1 MKIFVSYSRKDT
13 IYKDR
18 LISSILKLKD
28 DGISS
33 IWIDE
38 RKIKPGDEFD
48 DEIQEAINTSDIF
61 LLLLSE
67 NFWTSPYIQRY
78 ELPAIQK
85 KYKKDK
91 VKIIPIVLKSTKDL
105 FEYEGINKK
114 LAMPQGK
121 AVSDIRPQS
130 KIFNEIYFHLKN
142 LINSQNIG
150 LNYHV
155 LDLCKESLFS
165 LNPYDDY
172 IKLKYEKIE
181 YINNNEYRIIF
192 TKYYENST
200 KKTFS
205 KHIILNDKIKSLY
218 SELYDSLYFKPK
230 SKYIKIKEKLLEQ
243 KELSKNEI
251 LHILEITIDRLFPV
265 SSKIPKVDS
274 YIQTIDIKNLKDIII
289 QNEFSKIHVYGD
301 AGLGKTSTLSSL
313 KTIFPDY
320 LTIIYD
326 SFGAGTYKNIGE
338 KRHLKKSILTQLI
351 NEIAV
356 NTGLSLH
363 IDKEIDL
370 NDLEFE
376 FKQQLQNASRL
387 LNEKKIFII
396 IDAADNNVEAANYFQ
411 EDPFI
416 KELWNIQLPNNV
428 YLIMSSRDGLRKE
441 SLCASRDVKDL
452 KLYGFDEISSGLFL
466 AKSYPNIDEEISK
479 KFYDRTKG
487 NPRLQNYIIEECNGD
502 IVKLENILNRK
513 DEISLEHIFEDIWNS
528 ALSVI
533 QPITKNH
540 LEELICL
547 SRPAKLD
554 DFILASGI
562 TKVDALKV
570 IDTLSGVILSENNS
584 IGFLDEDFENFLVS
598 KLTEL
603 ENLETHKRISMNLLN
618 NVNKNE
624 FAARFISFHLEKAK
638 ESELLISLALNSDLS
653 VIKDQIE
660 REAIKKDR
668 ISTALRI
675 SYEKKDYK
683 NLSKLLYISAELL
696 EKNEL
701 LNHILQDEYL
711 DLLSIYTNQ
720 ENAIELLIKYRKNL
734 KSFNY
739 HCAYLL
745 SKKNPEKAKEYL
757 SFGDIWLKKYLEDED
772 RKHNELNAIDIAKK
786 ICTLYHLKDKRRL
799 LKTLKN
805 WKLWFFFKVINEL
818 PLEFLKE
825 ITLEVQNELYPLL
838 KKRLHPF
845 VRALLV
851 VKLQKA
857 GHKVETNIVKDVAKS
872 FNLFIDKYPDSH
884 KKLSNN
890 NYNTERSD
898 INKISI
904 DFSVIALKNKVNKK
918 FVLKFLSLSSPSNF
932 NNLYDTH
939 SLRYFDDTFLCI
951 SLDSALKNKK
961 YNFDKVLNSIPKNLK
976 KQYKK
981 DYEKKKKLELI
992 NILYPYYELLG
1003 KVIVKKLEFNQI
1015 KEEWENLKHR
1025 NIPYQYYRSDAI
1037 LKSYQA
1043 LVLVKI
1049 LIISNAKINDIREF
1063 VKYTKSIYIK
1073 NHISEVFLHNNLFY
1087 QAYEIIDYAIE
1098 EELKEKKPAREKI
1111 DLFLTYSTLMKDFD
1125 KEKSREYFELALEA
1139 SKGIDENI
1147 YNLYRIIFFFTNNS
1161 LNVLNDN
1168 EKIEL
1173 ANKHIQL
1180 SENTIPYVS
1189 ETENLVLNDSFK
1201 IITKLNPAIAL
1212 VTSIKWH
1219 NKIIHKIEDTI
1230 YIYLKEI
1237 LQENLMSIED
1247 VLSIRYLIK
1256 EPKIVDIFLII
1267 LRNVKS
1273 NKILFNKTLEISYDF
1288 IRKNLKDDE
1297 QNNCLKELLQW
1308 LEKEN
1313 YQSHRMTNKIKGFC
1327 KFYEKLESKSSS
1339 HIGTTDSKERDWD
1352 EFFNSYDND
1361 IIKALPEF
1369 IQLSYRNIENTFE
1382 ECINRIPYEKREDII
1397 ILLSNPDVS
1406 NYYIDSYGEALAL
1419 CLLKWKSDPRIKKL
1433 SKEISE
1439 DFILNHFAIFLDFYQ
1454 YPKCF
1459 DNFSKILSKEEISK
1473 IIVCQSANNINKL
1486 GYLNNYEKLFN
1497 YIKYLIGEED
1507 SKNVLYDLILRYEK
1521 RLEIENIDEFE
1532 NKENIYS
1539 YLYKLLGHSD
1549 KRIRWKT
1556 LYTCKEMIINNPDII
1571 TEFLDQFDNYKG
1583 FPFFDDMSFYPIAS
1597 KESMMI
1603 LFFRLSFYIPN
1614 SLKSYIKKFIDIS
1627 LDEEFPHI
1635 IIRHIAKRIIE
1646 NIEKVFPN
1654 TVSNEIF
1661 QKVKF
1666 LNGPRSCY
1674 LNEDRRYSIGYRER
1688 EFNRFDFDSIDT
1700 IPYWYQSICS
1710 VFKVDMADILEKAET
1725 WIIDKWNINTR
1736 RDLER
1741 INIWGRDDTYSLT
1754 NHRHGSLPI
1763 VEEPIRH
1770 IEYHVMFL
1778 VVGEFL
1784 KEIPVNVSHYSD
1796 GDFCE
1801 YQEFI
1806 DRYFNDYENWFYEE
1820 RGIKPME
1827 DFLFGKFTKKY
1838 DENRFDELL
1847 GVNKENFILCSNY
1860 DVNSLDYSET
1870 IVINSAL
1877 VSSLTAK
1884 SLQNALQN
1892 TDSHHFKLPFLNENG
1907 FEINHGKYQLRG
1919 WLREVSQERRENNK
1933 DPYSHKQSINIDISS
1948 EEIMKNKTSEKDII
1962 IENWADEE
1970 REEYD
1975 YHITSSGYR
1984 IKINKEFIKKYL
1996 QSLNMDMIIE
2006 IQINIS
2012 EREKNSSYKDKYSK
2026 KSQIY
2031 ILRQNGEIERYEE
2044 NVIVTKGIS
2053 LVKKKLDDYSCN
2065 TLTKWKLHY
2074 EVECRYGKNYKY

>member
-1 MKIFVSYSRKDT
+1 MKIFISYSRKDK

-18 LISSILKLKD
+18 LLSSILKLQK

-33 IWIDE
+33 IWVDE
-38 RKIKPGDEFD
+38 RKLKSGDEFD
-48 DEIQEAINTSDIF
+48 DKIQESINTSDIF

-67 NFWTSPYIQRY
+67 NFWNSDYIKIH
-78 ELPAIQK
+78 ELPVIQER
-85 KYKKDK
+85 YRKDK
-91 VKIIPIVLKSTKDL
+91 IKIIPIILKNTKDL
-105 FEYEGINKK
+105 FEYDGINKK

-121 AVSDIRPQS
+121 AVVNVKPQT
-130 KIFNEIYFHLKN
+130 KAFNEVYYSLKE
-142 LINSQNIG
+142 LIDSQNIG
-150 LNYHV
+150 LNYHT
-155 LDLCKESLFS
+155 LHLLKEALST
-165 LNPYDDY
+165 LNPYDDF
-172 IKLKYEKIE
+172 IKLKFESFE
-181 YINNNEYRIIF
+181 YINSNEYNIIF
-192 TKYYENST
+192 TKYYENSA
-200 KKTFS
+200 KKIFS
-205 KHIILNDKIKSLY
+205 THFILNDEIKNLY

-243 KELSKNEI
+243 KEISRNEI
-251 LHILEITIDRLFPV
+251 LDILDTTSDRLFPV
-265 SSKIPKVDS
+265 CSKIKIPNN
-274 YIQTIDIKNLKDIII
+274 YIKTLDIKNLEDIIN
-289 QNEFSKIHVYGD
+289 QNEFNKIHVYGD
-301 AGLGKTSTLSSL
+301 AGVGKTSTLSSL
-313 KTIFPDY
+313 SILFHESTTI
-320 LTIIYD
+320 LYD

-338 KRHLKKSILTQLI
+338 KRHLKKSILTQII
-351 NEIAV
+351 NELAIH
-356 NTGLSLH
+356 TGLSLH
-363 IDKEIDL
+363 INKEIDL

-387 LNEKKIFII
+387 LQDKNIFII
-396 IDAADNNVEAANYFQ
+396 IDAADNNVEASNYFN
-411 EDPFI
+411 EEAFI
-416 KELWNIQLPNNV
+416 KELWSIDLPNNV

-441 SLCASRDVKDL
+441 SLCSPSYVKEL
-452 KLYGFDEISSGLFL
+452 KLYGFDEDSSISLL
-466 AKSYPNIDEEISK
+466 KESYEYIKEDLSK
-479 KFYDRTKG
+479 KFHDRTKG
-487 NPRLQNYIIEECNGD
+487 NPRLQNYIIEECSGD
-502 IVKLENILNRK
+502 ISKLENILNRK
-513 DEISLEHIFEDIWNS
+513 DEISLEHIFEDIWDS

-547 SRPAKLD
+547 SRPASLD
-554 DFILASGI
+554 DFILASNI
-562 TKVDALKV
+562 SKTHALKI
-570 IDTLSGVILSENNS
+570 IDTLSGVILSANNY

-603 ENLETHKRISMNLLN
+603 EKIETHKRISNNLFKHI
-618 NVNKNE
+618 NKNE

-638 ESELLISLALNSDLS
+638 ESEKLISLALNSDLS

-660 REAIKKDR
+660 REDIQKDR
-668 ISTALRI
+668 ISNALRI
-675 SYEKKDYK
+675 SSDKNDYK
-683 NLSKLLYISAELL
+683 SLSKLLYISAELL
-696 EKNEL
+696 ETNEL
-701 LNHILQDEYL
+701 LNHIVQDEYL
-711 DLLSIYTNQ
+711 DLLSIYTNE
-720 ENAIELLIKYRKNL
+720 ENAIELLTKYRKKL

-745 SKKNPEKAKEYL
+745 AKTNPQKAKEYL

-772 RKHNELNAIDIAKK
+772 RQHHDLNAVDIAKR
-786 ICTLYHLKDKRRL
+786 ICTLYHLKDKKRL
-799 LKTLKN
+799 LKSLRF
-805 WKLWFFFKVINEL
+805 WKLWFFFKVVDEL
-818 PLEFLKE
+818 PTEFLKE
-825 ITLEVQNELYPLL
+825 ITTEVQKELYPLL

-845 VRALLV
+845 IRTLLV

-857 GHKVETNIVKDVAKS
+857 GHKVETKIVKDVAKS

-890 NYNTERSD
+890 NYHTERFD

-904 DFSVIALKNKVNKK
+904 DFSVIALQNKVNKK
-918 FVLKFLSLSSPSNF
+918 IVLKILSLSSPSNF

-951 SLDSALKNKK
+951 SLDSALKKKK
-961 YNFDKVLNSIPKNLK
+961 YNFDKVLNSISKNIK
-976 KQYKK
+976 KQYKQ
-981 DYEKKKKLELI
+981 DDEKKKKLELI

-1003 KVIVKKLEFNQI
+1003 KVLVEKLEFNQI

-1049 LIISNAKINDIREF
+1049 LIISNAKLDDIREF
-1063 VKYTKSIYIK
+1063 VKYTKSIHIK
-1073 NHISEVFLHNNLFY
+1073 NRISEVFLHNNLFN

-1098 EELKEKKPAREKI
+1098 EDLKEKKPAREKI
-1111 DLFLTYSTLMKDFD
+1111 DLFLTYSTLMKDFN

-1147 YNLYRIIFFFTNNS
+1147 YSLYRIISSFTNNS

-1180 SENTIPYVS
+1180 SENTVPYIS

-1201 IITKLNPAIAL
+1201 IITKLNPDIAL
-1212 VTSIKWH
+1212 ATSIKWH
-1219 NKIIHKIEDTI
+1219 NELIHKIEDTI
-1230 YIYLKEI
+1230 YLYLKET
-1237 LQENLMSIED
+1237 LQKNLMSIED
-1247 VLSIRYLIK
+1247 VLSMRYLIK
-1256 EPKIVDIFLII
+1256 EPKIIDIFLII
-1267 LRNVKS
+1267 LKKVKS

-1288 IRKNLKDDE
+1288 IRRNLKDEE

-1308 LEKEN
+1308 LEKES
-1313 YQSHRMTNKIKGFC
+1313 YQSHRMTNKIKEFC
-1327 KFYEKLESKSSS
+1327 EFYEKIEFKSGSS
-1339 HIGTTDSKERDWD
+1339 IVTNDSEERDWN

-1382 ECINRIPYEKREDII
+1382 ECINRIPYEKREEIVTF
-1397 ILLSNPDVS
+1397 LSNPDVS
-1406 NYYIDSYGEALAL
+1406 NYYIDSYGEVLAL

-1439 DFILNHFAIFLDFYQ
+1439 DFILNHFVIFLDSYR

-1459 DNFSKILSKEEISK
+1459 DKFSKILSKEEISK
-1473 IIVCQSANNINKL
+1473 IIVCQSAKNINKL

-1497 YIKYLIGEED
+1497 YMKYLITEED
-1507 SKNVLYDLILRYEK
+1507 SKDVLYDLILRYEK

-1532 NKENIYS
+1532 NEENIYS

-1556 LYTCKEMIINNPDII
+1556 LHTCKEMIINNPDII
-1571 TEFLDQFDNYKG
+1571 PEFLNQLDNSEG

-1603 LFFRLSFYIPN
+1603 LFFRLAFDVPN

-1661 QKVKF
+1661 QKVKL
-1666 LNGPRSCY
+1666 LNEPRSCY
-1674 LNEDRRYSIGYRER
+1674 LNEDRRYRIGYRER
-1688 EFNRFDFDSIDT
+1688 GSNRFDFDSMDT
-1700 IPYWYQSICS
+1700 IPYWYESICR
-1710 VFKVDMADILEKAET
+1710 VFKVDMTDILEKAET

-1778 VVGEFL
+1778 VIGVYIKNL
-1784 KEIPVNVSHYSD
+1784 SVNISRYSD

-1801 YQEFI
+1801 FQEFI
-1806 DRYFNDYENWFYEE
+1806 DRKFNDYKNWFSEE
-1820 RGIKPME
+1820 RQIKPLE
-1827 DFLFGKFTKKY
+1827 SFLFGKFEKSY
-1838 DENRFDELL
+1838 DLVRFDELL
-1847 GVNKENFILCSNY
+1847 GINKDKLVLCSSY
-1860 DVNSLDYSET
+1860 DVSSNDYSET
-1870 IVINSAL
+1870 ININSAL
-1877 VSSLTAK
+1877 VSSHTAK
-1884 SLQNALQN
+1884 ALQNALQN
-1892 TDSHHFKLPFLNENG
+1892 TDSHDFKLPFYQEEQ
-1907 FEINHGKYQLRG
+1907 FEIDEENFQLQG
-1919 WLREVSQERRENNK
+1919 WLKEISHERREIDK
-1933 DPYSHKQSINIDISS
+1933 DPYSHMLNTHVEVPCQEILDFTSSKEDI
-1948 EEIMKNKTSEKDII
+1948 E
-1962 IENWADEE
+1962 IENWADED
-1970 REEYD
+1970 RGEYD
-1975 YHITSSGYR
+1975 YHITSYGYR
-1984 IKINKEFIKKYL
+1984 INVCKEFIKRYL
-1996 QSLNMDMIIE
+1996 QSINMDMIIE
-2006 IQINIS
+2006 VQINTS
-2012 EREKNSSYKDKYSK
+2012 EREQGSRYKDKYSK
-2026 KSQIY
+2026 RSQIY
-2031 ILRQNGEIERYEE
+2031 ILRQNGHIERYEE
-2044 NVIVTKGIS
+2044 DKIAKKGIQI
-2053 LVKKKLDDYSCN
+2053 VKKRLPEYSYD

-2074 EVECRYGKNYKY
+2074 EVECNIKNKV